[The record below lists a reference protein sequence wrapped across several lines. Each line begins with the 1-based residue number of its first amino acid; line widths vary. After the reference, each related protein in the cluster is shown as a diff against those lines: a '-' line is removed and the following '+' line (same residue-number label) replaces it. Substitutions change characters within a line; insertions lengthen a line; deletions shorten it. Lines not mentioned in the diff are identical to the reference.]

1 MAGIHLWPSMH
12 IALSNASVFVD
23 YITESNFTDHRLTV
37 SLIDMDRDVTVLS
50 RSLPYNQSEGSLEF
64 NCSCFLYAGN
74 FRFRLEQKHNL
85 GMSNK
90 SAIWWWSPVLHVHWP
105 TFHLAVY
112 RGSNNQSS
120 NDFKIGVYTNDYFHP
135 CSSSKASTLFL
146 EVSYLE
152 QVQVGRNTF
161 EKVQNRI
168 THDIKVVRSQHLE
181 MPCASRLTE
190 RGFIQISLKSPHIQQ
205 EIKSSGPLYL
215 SSIFS
220 YKLVVDNIYKSGC
233 EGVVSVRRI
242 APPCTVT
249 NGKVVLYKE
258 QSNDMAAPSQLAFN
272 FLTHGE
278 NETEFNCSI
287 FDPSRNKYCFHFTLV
302 YSKAPSLAHTC
313 VIVQR
318 HTSESAFI
326 CWTCTKNR

>member
-23 YITESNFTDHRLTV
+23 YSTESNFTDHRLTV

-135 CSSSKASTLFL
+135 CSSSKASTLSL
-146 EVSYLE
+146 TLATW
-152 QVQVGRNTF
+152 N
-161 EKVQNRI
+161 K
-168 THDIKVVRSQHLE
+168 
-181 MPCASRLTE
+181 SR
-190 RGFIQISLKSPHIQQ
+190 
-205 EIKSSGPLYL
+205 
-215 SSIFS
+215 
-220 YKLVVDNIYKSGC
+220 
-233 EGVVSVRRI
+233 
-242 APPCTVT
+242 
-249 NGKVVLYKE
+249 
-258 QSNDMAAPSQLAFN
+258 
-272 FLTHGE
+272 
-278 NETEFNCSI
+278 
-287 FDPSRNKYCFHFTLV
+287 
-302 YSKAPSLAHTC
+302 
-313 VIVQR
+313 
-318 HTSESAFI
+318 
-326 CWTCTKNR
+326 